1 MWFSSESRQVA
12 RHFHVEQVLS
22 HQNVRDR
29 DASRTSGF
37 GSADLSHSHHERH
50 TSEETGAGRRQ
61 RNQRLK
67 PSSPLRNHGDATTP
81 TAHKGKKE
89 LVIFDSGMGGSGSPA
104 LHLSR
109 PSGRHQTTRNFSS
122 LALRTRLRV
131 VGEAVSHR
139 GGAQARRVE
148 TDKDARSAGGSH
160 SVRQPSSTTT
170 SADRRW
176 PWRDTIVPLSSV
188 SWWVPCVA
196 G

>member
-89 LVIFDSGMGGSGSPA
+89 LVIFDSGMGA
-104 LHLSR
+104 LEAPLCISRDLLAPSDYSQLFLFGFADAFARRRRGGKPSRRR
-109 PSGRHQTTRNFSS
+109 PSTARGDRQGCTECRRFP
-122 LALRTRLRV
+122 LR
-131 VGEAVSHR
+131 AS
-139 GGAQARRVE
+139 
-148 TDKDARSAGGSH
+148 
-160 SVRQPSSTTT
+160 
-170 SADRRW
+170 
-176 PWRDTIVPLSSV
+176 TIVHHDQCRPE
-188 SWWVPCVA
+188 VA
-196 G
+196 VA